1 MSMTPGV
8 IHPSEKPRR
17 RRRTTEEEEEEVQL
31 IGFQIEIG
39 GRDVV

>member
-1 MSMTPGV
+1 MTPGV

-31 IGFQIEIG
+31 IGFQIERG